1 MTATTSRSVLFY
13 VQHLLGVGHLARA
26 SRIARA
32 LLADGHRVLM
42 VTGGAPVPGFPGEG
56 IPTLALPAVAVSDG
70 RFAGLMDDTG
80 APASETYLANRRDRL
95 LAAFRDLAPDV
106 VVTEAFPFGRRQ
118 MRFELLP
125 LIAAIEASRPRP
137 RLVCSLRDILQRAAK
152 PGRAAET
159 AALVAAH
166 YDRVLV
172 HGDPGFARLED
183 SFPEAAAIADRV
195 SYTGLVC
202 APPPEPSADRF
213 DVIVSAGGGA
223 VGGRLSQAAVAAA
236 ATMPDL
242 PRWLVIAGPNLPQPT
257 FDALAAAA
265 RPGVQ
270 VERFRR
276 DFPALLAAARVSASQ
291 AGYNT
296 VGDILQ
302 AGVRSVLVPY
312 AEAGETEQEDRARR
326 LAALGRAQVVA
337 EAGLTPERLAAALR
351 AALDGPPPAALPLDT
366 GGAARSA
373 ALIGAL

>member
-1 MTATTSRSVLFY
+1 MTPSAPRKVLFY

-32 LLADGHRVLM
+32 LIAAGHRVLM
-42 VTGGAPVPGFPGEG
+42 VTGGAPVPGFPGAD
-56 IPTLALPAVAVSDG
+56 IPVLALPPVAVSDG
-70 RFAGLMDDTG
+70 RFAGLVDG
-80 APASETYLANRRDRL
+80 AGQPASEAYLADRRDRL
-95 LAAFRDLAPDV
+95 LTAFRAFAPDV

-125 LIAAIEASRPRP
+125 LLEAVAAARPRP
-137 RLVCSLRDILQRAAK
+137 RLVCSLRDILQKVAK

-159 AALVAAH
+159 AALVTAH

-172 HGDPGFARLED
+172 HGDPAFARLED
-183 SFPEAAAIADRV
+183 SFPETAAIADRIA
-195 SYTGLVC
+195 YTGLVC
-202 APPPEPSADRF
+202 APRPRPAAERF

-236 ATMPDL
+236 ADMPDL
-242 PRWLVIAGPNLPQPT
+242 SRWLVIAGPNLPQAT

-270 VERFRR
+270 VERFRP

-296 VGDILQ
+296 AGDILQ

-326 LAALGRAQVVA
+326 LAALGRAQVVT
-337 EAGLTPERLAAALR
+337 EAALTPGTLAAALR
-351 AALDGPPPAALPLDT
+351 AALDGPPPAALPIDT

-373 ALIGAL
+373 ALIAS